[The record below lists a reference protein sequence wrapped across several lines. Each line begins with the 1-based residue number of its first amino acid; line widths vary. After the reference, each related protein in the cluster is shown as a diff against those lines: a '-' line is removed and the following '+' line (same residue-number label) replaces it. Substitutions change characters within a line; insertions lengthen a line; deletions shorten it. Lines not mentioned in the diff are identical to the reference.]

1 MSETMGGL
9 VDRLCITNLKLWFV
23 QQNVMDWSKLPQDE
37 FEKLGFERLQK
48 QFSQLNE
55 LNLDRNRLM
64 RMIDECLAEA
74 ARTGQA
80 RVDAR
85 VKLTE

>member
-1 MSETMGGL
+1 MSETLGGL
-9 VDRLCITNLKLWFV
+9 IDRLTITNIKLWFI
-23 QQNVMDWSKLPQDE
+23 QQNVMDWSKMPRDE
-37 FEKLGFERLQK
+37 FEKLGFEKLQK
-48 QFSQLNE
+48 QFENLNH

-64 RMIDECLAEA
+64 AEIDSCLAEA
-74 ARTGQA
+74 VRSGQV